1 MIDYEKV
8 RVNAAINAM
17 NALLNSSFMIFIFE
31 FVFRKQLADI
41 AVKYADQLVMELQKN
56 KKQ

>member
-1 MIDYEKV
+1 MIDYEEV

-17 NALLNSSFMIFIFE
+17 NALLSSSFMIFIFE

-41 AVKYADQLVMELQKN
+41 AVKYADQLVMELRKN

>member
-1 MIDYEKV
+1 MIDYEEV
-8 RVNAAINAM
+8 RVNVAVNAM
-17 NALLNSSFMIFIFE
+17 NALLSSSFMIFIFE

>member
-1 MIDYEKV
+1 MIDYEEV

-17 NALLNSSFMIFIFE
+17 NALLSSSFMIFIFE

>member
-1 MIDYEKV
+1 MIDYEEV

-17 NALLNSSFMIFIFE
+17 KALLSSSFMIFIFE

>member
-1 MIDYEKV
+1 MIDYEEI

-17 NALLNSSFMIFIFE
+17 NALLSSSFMIFIFE

-41 AVKYADQLVMELQKN
+41 AVKYADQLVIELQKN

>member
-1 MIDYEKV
+1 MIDYEEV

-17 NALLNSSFMIFIFE
+17 NALLSSSFMIFIFE

-41 AVKYADQLVMELQKN
+41 AVKYADQIVMELQKN

>member
-1 MIDYEKV
+1 MIDYGEV

-17 NALLNSSFMIFIFE
+17 NALLSSSFMIFIFE